1 MPNKRSEAKSKIS
14 GWLHIK
20 SAETYRQL
28 AKERGITVTQLLE
41 EIIAPYEEK
50 RNQTKK
56 KGSKNDE

>member
-1 MPNKRSEAKSKIS
+1 MPNQRSADKSKIS

-28 AKERGITVTQLLE
+28 AKERGKTVTELLE

-50 RNQTKK
+50 YNEQKK
-56 KGSKNDE
+56 KGSKKND

>member
-1 MPNKRSEAKSKIS
+1 MPNKRSADKSKIS

-28 AKERGITVTQLLE
+28 AKERGKTVTELLE

-50 RNQTKK
+50 YNEQKK
-56 KGSKNDE
+56 KGSKKDD